1 MSAKETVQEVLK
13 SHNLV
18 RIATVDPAG
27 MPWVRSVDYA
37 MGDGENILYFITR
50 RDSRK
55 VEQLKNNKNVGFA
68 VDHDCPTWEDLQKLK
83 YIKGSAVANLIE
95 DPQEMQK
102 AFGLLLPI
110 SKRPSGRP
118 VRLRRRKSG
127 IEGGARNGQYDR
139 VRTHGD
145 SQLLKRGEGYL
156 RSGQGVSVKER
167 GARSKA

>member
-102 AFGLLLPI
+102 AFGLLLQKLPFL
-110 SKRPSGRP
+110 KDLPGDPSDFVG
-118 VRLRRRKSG
+118 VKV
-127 IEGGARNGQYDR
+127 E
-139 VRTHGD
+139 
-145 SQLLKRGEGYL
+145 LKEVLVTDNTIGFEHTET
-156 RSGQGVSVKER
+156 VSY
-167 GARSKA
+167 

>member
-1 MSAKETVQEVLK
+1 MSAKETVQEVLRG
-13 SHNLV
+13 HNLV

-102 AFGLLLPI
+102 AFGLLMQKLPFL
-110 SKRPSGRP
+110 RDLPGDPSDFAG
-118 VRLRRRKSG
+118 VKVTLKEVLVTDNT
-127 IEGGARNGQYDR
+127 IEFGHTETVTY
-139 VRTHGD
+139 
-145 SQLLKRGEGYL
+145 
-156 RSGQGVSVKER
+156 
-167 GARSKA
+167 

>member
-1 MSAKETVQEVLK
+1 MSAKETVQEVLRG
-13 SHNLV
+13 HNLV
-18 RIATVDPAG
+18 RIATVDSAG

-102 AFGLLLPI
+102 AFGLLLQKLPFL
-110 SKRPSGRP
+110 KDLPGDPSDFVG
-118 VRLRRRKSG
+118 VKV
-127 IEGGARNGQYDR
+127 E
-139 VRTHGD
+139 
-145 SQLLKRGEGYL
+145 LKEVLVTDNTIGFEHTET
-156 RSGQGVSVKER
+156 VSY
-167 GARSKA
+167 

>member
-1 MSAKETVQEVLK
+1 MSAKETVQEVLRG
-13 SHNLV
+13 HNLV

-50 RDSRK
+50 KDSRK

-102 AFGLLLPI
+102 AFGLLLQKLPFL
-110 SKRPSGRP
+110 KDLPGDPSDFVG
-118 VRLRRRKSG
+118 VKV
-127 IEGGARNGQYDR
+127 E
-139 VRTHGD
+139 
-145 SQLLKRGEGYL
+145 LKEVLVTDNTIGFEHTET
-156 RSGQGVSVKER
+156 VSY
-167 GARSKA
+167 

>member
-83 YIKGSAVANLIE
+83 YIKGTAVANLIE

-102 AFGLLLPI
+102 AFGLLLQKLPFL
-110 SKRPSGRP
+110 KDLPGDPSDFVG
-118 VRLRRRKSG
+118 VKV
-127 IEGGARNGQYDR
+127 E
-139 VRTHGD
+139 
-145 SQLLKRGEGYL
+145 LKEVLVTDNTIGFEHTET
-156 RSGQGVSVKER
+156 VSY
-167 GARSKA
+167 